1 MGGAEARRRV
11 AARAAQGGPPAGGP
25 APADG
30 DFPQWSDVGWLP
42 PLEQG
47 VDDALPST
55 PEDAEVDLDAPP
67 PASGTQTIPLFPLGS
82 QPYMPYSQQVLN
94 IFEPRYRALY
104 DDILLNGSR
113 RVAVPLVR
121 PKDDDVLGGGSLQLA
136 DTAPV
141 FYLESLKEVSEQTND
156 SVKYV
161 CVHQVMDQR
170 VRLKKVLNPSRWFD
184 RSTYLVAEYE
194 PCEDTDDAE
203 DLADEEA
210 RVASMWNEVHDL
222 QARSEEEV
230 RLAAGVC
237 GDSVTMSRGGETGGL
252 WRSLS
257 VWYELITQRCSR
269 KQSAVEDRIQEILR
283 AHFEGEGAGSGDST
297 PRSVR
302 LSDLPEKVRSDIF
315 RVQQE
320 YQDEVPDE
328 IQALIRNFSYMATA
342 DSHASRLRVFSQVL
356 DSERRRLAARA
367 SLKSLFES

>member
-1 MGGAEARRRV
+1 MCVWMEKPIFRFSAFGPWSPFGLWHRGGGGGAAPPLSPPRRCLIIVAMAMVLSGLGTPSARGRAHLRLRPGERAAHGVGYARAALCRKALGPARRVGAVGGAEARRRV

-113 RVAVPLVR
+113 RFAVPLVR

-156 SVKYV
+156 SVKYS
-161 CVHQVMDQR
+161 HSLSKERRKRELQR
-170 VRLKKVLNPSRWFD
+170 ITKENQKILKRIQNARPTYNHMRW
-184 RSTYLVAEYE
+184 E
-194 PCEDTDDAE
+194 
-203 DLADEEA
+203 EEA
-210 RVASMWNEVHDL
+210 KRNQDILQNICEFKPQPARRNE
-222 QARSEEEV
+222 E
-230 RLAAGVC
+230 
-237 GDSVTMSRGGETGGL
+237 
-252 WRSLS
+252 
-257 VWYELITQRCSR
+257 
-269 KQSAVEDRIQEILR
+269 
-283 AHFEGEGAGSGDST
+283 
-297 PRSVR
+297 
-302 LSDLPEKVRSDIF
+302 
-315 RVQQE
+315 
-320 YQDEVPDE
+320 QDEDS
-328 IQALIRNFSYMATA
+328 IFGYMDFY
-342 DSHASRLRVFSQVL
+342 DSIP
-356 DSERRRLAARA
+356 E
-367 SLKSLFES
+367 